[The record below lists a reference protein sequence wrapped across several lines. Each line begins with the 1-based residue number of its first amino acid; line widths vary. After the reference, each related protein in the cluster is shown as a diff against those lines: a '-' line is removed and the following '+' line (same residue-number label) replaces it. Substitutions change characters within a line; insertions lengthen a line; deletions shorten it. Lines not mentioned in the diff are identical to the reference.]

1 MVTPTTPI
9 QGAAL
14 AERHPSILEEDPMR
28 GSRGSVVRRSVAAAA
43 GLTTLATLAA
53 CGQTAGGGAA
63 ATAEE
68 FPSKTVEIMVP
79 AAAGGGWDSTAR
91 AMQKV
96 VEDENVVSEPVEVFN
111 VEGGG
116 GATGLSQ
123 LQKDSGD
130 PHALMVTGL
139 VMIGALEQASSPVS
153 FEDTTPIATL
163 TSEAEAFVVPADS
176 EYQSIEDVVAAYEK
190 DPSSV
195 TFGGGSAGGS
205 DQLVVA
211 ELMKAAGADPSQMK
225 YVGYSGG
232 GEAVAGILS
241 GDVAVGV
248 SGVSEFESQ
257 IEAGDMRLL
266 AISTAE
272 SQEVAGEQ
280 APTLKDAGYDIDFSN
295 WRALV
300 AAPGLSDEA
309 KEQVTATVDKMH
321 ETQGWQEA
329 LETNGWADF
338 YKTGE
343 EAQEYI
349 DSEVQRV
356 SDLYQDLG
364 L

>member
-1 MVTPTTPI
+1 
-9 QGAAL
+9 
-14 AERHPSILEEDPMR
+14 MR
-28 GSRGSVVRRSVAAAA
+28 APRRSVVRRSVAAAA
-43 GLTTLATLAA
+43 GLTTAVTLAA
-53 CGQTAGGGAA
+53 CGQTAGGSAA
-63 ATAEE
+63 GEEE

-96 VEDENVVSEPVEVFN
+96 IEDEDVVSEPVEVFN

-153 FEDTTPIATL
+153 FADTTPIATL

-176 EYQSIEDVVAAYEK
+176 EFQSIEDVVAAYEK

-211 ELMKAAGADPSQMK
+211 ELLKEAGAEPSAMK

-248 SGVSEFESQ
+248 SGVSEFESLV
-257 IEAGDMRLL
+257 EAGDMRLL

-272 SQEVAGEQ
+272 TQDVAGAP
-280 APTLKDAGYDIDFSN
+280 APTLQDAGYDIDFSN
-295 WRALV
+295 WRAIV
-300 AAPGLSDEA
+300 AAPGLSEEA
-309 KEQVTATVDKMH
+309 AAQVAETVDAMH
-321 ETQGWQEA
+321 QTQGWQDA
-329 LETNGWADF
+329 LEANGWADF
-338 YKTGE
+338 YRTGD
-343 EAQEYI
+343 EAQAFV
-349 DSEVQRV
+349 DAEVERV
-356 SDLYQDLG
+356 AALYEDLG

>member
-1 MVTPTTPI
+1 
-9 QGAAL
+9 
-14 AERHPSILEEDPMR
+14 MR
-28 GSRGSVVRRSVAAAA
+28 APRRSVVRRSVALAA
-43 GLTTLATLAA
+43 GLATAATLAA
-53 CGQTAGGGAA
+53 CGQTAGGSAA
-63 ATAEE
+63 APQEE

-96 VEDENVVSEPVEVFN
+96 MEDEDVVSEPVEVFN

-163 TSEAEAFVVPADS
+163 TSEAEAFVVPTDS
-176 EYQSIEDVVAAYEK
+176 EFESIEDVVAAYEK
-190 DPSSV
+190 DPSAV

-205 DQLVVA
+205 DQLVIA
-211 ELMKAAGADPSQMK
+211 ELLKEAGAEPSAMK

-248 SGVSEFESQ
+248 SGISEFESLV
-257 IEAGDMRLL
+257 EAGDMRLL
-266 AISTAE
+266 AVSTAE
-272 SQEVAGEQ
+272 TQDVAGEP
-280 APTLKDAGYDIDFSN
+280 ARTLQDAGYDIDFSN
-295 WRALV
+295 WRAIV

-309 KEQVTATVDKMH
+309 AAQVTETIDAMH
-321 ETQGWQEA
+321 ETQGWQDA
-329 LETNGWADF
+329 LEANGWADF
-338 YKTGE
+338 YRTGD
-343 EAQEYI
+343 EAQAFV
-349 DSEVQRV
+349 DAEVERV
-356 SDLYQDLG
+356 AALYEDLG

>member
-1 MVTPTTPI
+1 
-9 QGAAL
+9 
-14 AERHPSILEEDPMR
+14 MR
-28 GSRGSVVRRSVAAAA
+28 ASRRSVVRRSVAVAA
-43 GLTTLATLAA
+43 GLGTALTLVA

-63 ATAEE
+63 APSED
-68 FPSKTVEIMVP
+68 FPSKTVEFMVP

-96 VEDENVVSEPVEVFN
+96 IEDDDIVSEPVEVFN
-111 VEGGG
+111 VDGGG

-123 LQKDSGD
+123 LQKDQGD
-130 PHALMVTGL
+130 PHAWMMTGL
-139 VMIGALEQASSPVS
+139 VMIGALQQADSPVS
-153 FEDTTPIATL
+153 LEDTTPIATL

-176 EYQSIEDVVAAYEK
+176 EFKSIEDVVAAYEK

-211 ELMKAAGADPSQMK
+211 ELLKAAGADASQMK

-248 SGVSEFESQ
+248 SGVSEFETQ

-280 APTLKDAGYDIDFSN
+280 ATTLQDAGYDVDFSN

-300 AAPGLSDEA
+300 AAPGISDEA
-309 KEQVTATVDKMH
+309 KAQITEVVDEMH
-321 ETQGWQEA
+321 GTQAWKDA
-329 LETNGWADF
+329 LEANGWTDF
-338 YKTGE
+338 YKTGD
-343 EAQEYI
+343 EAQSYI
-349 DSEVQRV
+349 ESETDRV
-356 SDLYQDLG
+356 AALYEDLG

>member
-1 MVTPTTPI
+1 
-9 QGAAL
+9 
-14 AERHPSILEEDPMR
+14 MR
-28 GSRGSVVRRSVAAAA
+28 APRRSVARRSAAVAA
-43 GLTTLATLAA
+43 GLTTALTLAA
-53 CGQTAGGGAA
+53 CNQTAGGSAA
-63 ATAEE
+63 GEEE

-96 VEDENVVSEPVEVFN
+96 IEDEDVVSEPVEVFN

-123 LQKDSGD
+123 LQKDEGD

-139 VMIGALEQASSPVS
+139 VMIGALQQANSPVS

-163 TSEAEAFVVPADS
+163 TSEAEAFVVPSDS
-176 EYQSIEDVVAAYEK
+176 EFQSIEDVVAAYEK
-190 DPSSV
+190 DPSAV

-211 ELMKAAGADPSQMK
+211 ELMKEAGADPSAMK

-232 GEAVAGILS
+232 GEAIAGILS

-272 SQEVAGEQ
+272 SQDVAGET
-280 APTLKDAGYDIDFSN
+280 APTLQDAGYDIDFSN

-309 KEQVTATVDKMH
+309 KEQVTEAVDEMH
-321 ETQGWQEA
+321 GTDAWQEA

-338 YKTGE
+338 YKTGDD
-343 EAQEYI
+343 AQQYI
-349 DSEVQRV
+349 DAEIERV
-356 SDLYQDLG
+356 AALYEDLG

>member
-1 MVTPTTPI
+1 
-9 QGAAL
+9 
-14 AERHPSILEEDPMR
+14 MR
-28 GSRGSVVRRSVAAAA
+28 ASSRPVVRRTAVAAT
-43 GLTTLATLAA
+43 GLSTVLALAA
-53 CGQTAGGGAA
+53 CGQAAGGGSADA
-63 ATAEE
+63 E
-68 FPSKTVEIMVP
+68 FPSKTIEFMVP

-96 VEDENVVSEPVEVFN
+96 LEDEDVVSEPVEVFN

-123 LQKDSGD
+123 LQKNDGD
-130 PHALMVTGL
+130 PHALMMTGL

-163 TSEAEAFVVPADS
+163 TSEAEAFVVPAKS
-176 EYQSIEDVVAAYEK
+176 EFQTIEDVVDAYEQ
-190 DPSSV
+190 DPSGV
-195 TFGGGSAGGS
+195 IFGGGSAGGS

-211 ELMKAAGADPSQMK
+211 ELLKAAGADPSTMK

-248 SGVSEFESQ
+248 SGISEFEGQ

-266 AISTAE
+266 AVSTAE
-272 SQEVAGEQ
+272 PIEVAGEP
-280 APTLKDAGYDIDFSN
+280 ATTLQDAGYDVDFSN

-300 AAPGLSDEA
+300 AAPGLSDADAEA
-309 KEQVTATVDKMH
+309 VTEMVDELHASDAWK
-321 ETQGWQEA
+321 EA
-329 LETNGWADF
+329 LEANGWGDF
-338 YKTGE
+338 YKTGD
-343 EAQEYI
+343 EAEQYI
-349 DSEVQRV
+349 SDEVERV
-356 SDLYQDLG
+356 AALYEDLG

>member
-1 MVTPTTPI
+1 
-9 QGAAL
+9 
-14 AERHPSILEEDPMR
+14 MR
-28 GSRGSVVRRSVAAAA
+28 ASRRSVVRRSVAAAA
-43 GLTTLATLAA
+43 GLTALTALTA
-53 CGQTAGGGAA
+53 CGQTAGGAA
-63 ATAEE
+63 ADNEA
-68 FPSKTVEIMVP
+68 FPSKTVEVMVP

-96 VEDENVVSEPVEVFN
+96 IQDEDVVSEPVEVFN

-163 TSEAEAFVVPADS
+163 TSEAEAFVVPTDS
-176 EYQSIEDVVAAYEK
+176 DFQTIEDVVAAYQK

-211 ELMKAAGADPSQMK
+211 ELMKAAGADPSAMK

-257 IEAGDMRLL
+257 IESGDMRLL

-272 SQEVAGEQ
+272 SQDVAGEP
-280 APTLKDAGYDIDFSN
+280 ATTLKDAGYDIDFSN

-300 AAPGLSDEA
+300 AAPGLSAQA
-309 KEQVTATVDKMH
+309 KEQVTEVVDEMH
-321 ETQGWQEA
+321 DTAAWDEA
-329 LETNGWADF
+329 LDTNGWADF
-338 YKTGE
+338 YKTGDD
-343 EAQEYI
+343 AQAYI
-349 DSEVQRV
+349 DSEVERV
-356 SDLYQDLG
+356 SALYQDLG

>member
-1 MVTPTTPI
+1 
-9 QGAAL
+9 
-14 AERHPSILEEDPMR
+14 MR
-28 GSRGSVVRRSVAAAA
+28 APRRSVVRRTVAVAAVL
-43 GLTTLATLAA
+43 GTTLTLAA
-53 CGQTAGGGAA
+53 CNQAAGGGAA
-63 ATAEE
+63 SSEE
-68 FPSKTVEIMVP
+68 FPSKTVDIMVP

-96 VEDENVVSEPVEVFN
+96 IEDEDVVSEPVEVFN

-123 LQKDSGD
+123 LQKDEGD

-163 TSEAEAFVVPADS
+163 TSEAEAFVVPSDS
-176 EYQSIEDVVAAYEK
+176 QYESIEDVVAAYEK
-190 DPSSV
+190 DPASV

-232 GEAVAGILS
+232 GEAIAGILS

-272 SQEVAGEQ
+272 TQEVAGEE
-280 APTLKDAGYDIDFSN
+280 ATTLQDAGYDIDFSN

-300 AAPGLSDEA
+300 AAPGLSDDA
-309 KEQVTATVDKMH
+309 KEQVTEVVDELH
-321 ETQGWQEA
+321 GTQGWKDA
-329 LETNGWADF
+329 LEANGWADF
-338 YKTGE
+338 YKTGD

-349 DSEVQRV
+349 DSEVDRV
-356 SDLYQDLG
+356 AALYEDLG

>member
-1 MVTPTTPI
+1 
-9 QGAAL
+9 
-14 AERHPSILEEDPMR
+14 MR
-28 GSRGSVVRRSVAAAA
+28 ASRRSVVRRSVAVAAC
-43 GLTTLATLAA
+43 LTTTATLAA
-53 CGQTAGGGAA
+53 CSQSAGGSAA
-63 ATAEE
+63 GEE
-68 FPSKTVEIMVP
+68 AFPSKTVEIMVP

-96 VEDENVVSEPVEVFN
+96 IEDEDVVSEPVEVFN

-176 EYQSIEDVVAAYEK
+176 EFETIEDVVAAYEK

-211 ELMKAAGADPSQMK
+211 ELMKAAGADPSAMK

-266 AISTAE
+266 AISTPE
-272 SQEVAGEQ
+272 SQDVAGEP
-280 APTLKDAGYDIDFSN
+280 APTLAEAGYDIDFSN

-300 AAPGLSDEA
+300 AAPGLSDDA
-309 KEQVTATVDKMH
+309 KAQVTEAVEEMH
-321 ETQGWQEA
+321 GTEAWNEA

-338 YKTGE
+338 YKTGD
-343 EAQEYI
+343 EAQAYI
-349 DSEVQRV
+349 DSEVDRV
-356 SDLYQDLG
+356 AALYEDLG

>member
-1 MVTPTTPI
+1 
-9 QGAAL
+9 
-14 AERHPSILEEDPMR
+14 
-28 GSRGSVVRRSVAAAA
+28 VAVAA
-43 GLTTLATLAA
+43 GLTTVVTLAA

-63 ATAEE
+63 GSEE

-96 VEDENVVSEPVEVFN
+96 VEDEDVVSEPVEVFN

-139 VMIGALEQASSPVS
+139 VMIGALEQAGSPVS

-176 EYQSIEDVVAAYEK
+176 EFQSIEDVVAAYEK
-190 DPSSV
+190 DPSAV

-211 ELMKAAGADPSQMK
+211 ELMKAAGADPSAMK

-232 GEAVAGILS
+232 GEAIAGILS

-272 SQEVAGEQ
+272 SQDVAGEP

-300 AAPGLSDEA
+300 AAPGLSEEA
-309 KEQVTATVDKMH
+309 KAQVTEKVDELH
-321 ETQGWQEA
+321 ATQGWQDA

-338 YKTGE
+338 YKTGD

-349 DSEVQRV
+349 DAEIERV
-356 SDLYQDLG
+356 AALYEDLG